1 MPTDWPHEA
10 QLVVEEILD
19 KYAADVDRTGRLPR
33 AHLDE
38 LARRGFYGLVTSE
51 GITPDVLIDTAAT
64 LIAGCLST
72 GFVWAQHIG
81 ALRSVAWGAN
91 NTLREQYMARM
102 QTGDYRCGVSY
113 AGARSTPTLFAQR
126 SGTGN
131 FIVTG
136 TAPFVTGWG
145 YIDAIATAVRVRDA
159 TGESVAT
166 LLIPVKDIE
175 GLSAEPL
182 PLIAADAS
190 STVRLTFD
198 HTAIDAAL
206 AIDIKPITALRSG
219 TPAATDWF
227 NGVLSLGV
235 LSRCVREL
243 KTLAAESAP
252 AHETRY
258 AHLRAQFTPA
268 LGNEHAT
275 YTLRA
280 DLAHAALDAA
290 AAVVVATGSTATTP
304 HSTPER
310 LLRQATFALV
320 CTTRAPIKT
329 ALLQQLTPPTP

>member
-10 QLVVEEILD
+10 QLVVEEFLD
-19 KYAADVDRTGRLPR
+19 KHAADVDRTGRLPR
-33 AHLDE
+33 EHLDE

-51 GITPDVLIDTAAT
+51 GITPDALIDTAST
-64 LIAGCLST
+64 LIGGCLTT

-91 NTLREQYMARM
+91 SALRERYMARM
-102 QTGDYRCGVSY
+102 QAGDYRCGVSY
-113 AGARSTPTLFAQR
+113 AGARSAPTLFAQR
-126 SGTGN
+126 SGTGD
-131 FIVTG
+131 FIVSG

-145 YIDAIATAVRVRDA
+145 YIDAVATAVRVREEA
-159 TGESVAT
+159 GESVAT
-166 LLIPVKDIE
+166 LLIPVQDAE

-198 HTAIDAAL
+198 HTVVDAAL
-206 AIDIKPITALRSG
+206 AIDSKPVSALRGG

-243 KTLAAESAP
+243 KTLDAESAA
-252 AHETRY
+252 AHEARC
-258 AHLRAQFTPA
+258 AQLRARFTPA
-268 LGNEHAT
+268 LGDEHAT
-275 YTLRA
+275 YALRA
-280 DLAHAALDAA
+280 DLARAGLDAA
-290 AAVVVATGSTATTP
+290 AAVAVATGSTATTV
-304 HSTPER
+304 HSTAER

-320 CTTRAPIKT
+320 CTTRDPIKI